1 MPIDKSW
8 AEGATD
14 AENLTSGS
22 NDRAKWEGNV
32 MIENVY
38 RRCSGELGNH
48 LACAFAITA
57 ALMVGNT
64 ASTANAATLDREP
77 YGTTQGGQQVDIF
90 TMTND
95 HGVRI
100 RFLSYG
106 GVITEID
113 VSDRTGRFENI
124 VLGLRSLREYETL
137 PGHFG
142 AITGRYANRIGG
154 AQFTLSGQTYHLI
167 ANNGPNTLHGGPN
180 ALDRQVW
187 TVSPLTISDGV
198 AATLSY
204 ISPDG
209 DQNFPGTLTTHVT
222 YTLTNDDAL
231 QIVYVVSS
239 DKDTV
244 VNFTSHSYFNLAANG
259 SGSAAGQ
266 MLLVNADRY
275 TPTGPDQI
283 PTGEIAL
290 VESTP
295 LDFRQIMPIGA
306 RLHSAFPQMVYA
318 HGYDNNFVLN
328 KHAGDGVTF
337 AARGY
342 DPRTGR
348 VIDCFTTEPGL
359 QVYTSNGMNG
369 SVVGSSGTTYRQ
381 TEGFTLETQHFP
393 DSPNK
398 PNFPT
403 TELKPGQ
410 EFRSTTMFH
419 FATDNPLPPLPH

>member
-1 MPIDKSW
+1 MTEVTGGVRFCLQGTP
-8 AEGATD
+8 GA
-14 AENLTSGS
+14 G
-22 NDRAKWEGNV
+22 
-32 MIENVY
+32 
-38 RRCSGELGNH
+38 RRGTCAIAAS
-48 LACAFAITA
+48 LA
-57 ALMVGNT
+57 
-64 ASTANAATLDREP
+64 ASVTGGTVAAATLAHAP
-77 YGTTQGGQQVDIF
+77 YGTTQAGQAVEIF

-95 HGVRI
+95 HGLRV
-100 RFLSYG
+100 RFLSLG

-113 VSDRTGRFENI
+113 VPDRTGRLDDI
-124 VLGLRSLREYETL
+124 VLGLNNLREYETL

-142 AITGRYANRIGG
+142 AITGRFANRIGG
-154 AQFTLSGQTYHLI
+154 AQFTLGGQTYHLI
-167 ANNGPNTLHGGPN
+167 ANNGPNTLHGGPD

-187 TVSPLTISDGV
+187 TVTPLTVPDGV

-204 ISPDG
+204 VSPDG

-222 YTLTNDDAL
+222 YTLTNDDVL
-231 QIVYVVSS
+231 QIAYVAST

-244 VNFTSHSYFNLAANG
+244 INFTNHSYFNLAGNG
-259 SGSAAGQ
+259 SGSVADQ
-266 MLLVNADRY
+266 TLLVNADRY

-283 PTGEIAL
+283 PTGEIAP
-290 VESTP
+290 VEGTP
-295 LDFRQIMPIGA
+295 LDFRQMMPIGA
-306 RLHSAFPQMVYA
+306 RLHSGFQQMVYA
-318 HGYDNNFVLN
+318 HGYDHNFVLN
-328 KHAGDGVTF
+328 KGDGVTF

-348 VIDCFTTEPGL
+348 VIDCFTTEPGV

-398 PNFPT
+398 RSFPT

-410 EFRSTTMFH
+410 DFRSTTIFR
-419 FATDNPLPPLPH
+419 FATDAPLPPLPR

>member
-1 MPIDKSW
+1 MNDTAKRERNAMIYLTRDARFRCGGKF
-8 AEGATD
+8 GAT
-14 AENLTSGS
+14 AARG
-22 NDRAKWEGNV
+22 
-32 MIENVY
+32 
-38 RRCSGELGNH
+38 
-48 LACAFAITA
+48 LAIAVALA
-57 ALMVGNT
+57 AVVAGG
-64 ASTANAATLDREP
+64 TANGAATLERAP
-77 YGTTQGGQQVDIF
+77 YGTMQSGQPVEIF

-95 HGVRI
+95 HGVRV
-100 RFLSYG
+100 RFLSLG

-113 VSDRTGRFENI
+113 APDRTRRADNI
-124 VLGLRSLREYETL
+124 VLGLKTAQEYETL

-154 AQFTLSGQTYHLI
+154 AQFTLNGQTYHLI

-187 TVSPLTISDGV
+187 TVSPVTVPNGV

-204 ISPDG
+204 VSPDG
-209 DQNFPGTLTTHVT
+209 DQNFPGVLTTHVT
-222 YTLTNDDAL
+222 YALTNDDVL
-231 QIVYVVSS
+231 QIAYVAST

-244 VNFTSHSYFNLAANG
+244 VNFTNHSYFNLAGNG
-259 SGSAAGQ
+259 SGSVADQ
-266 MLLVNADRY
+266 LLLVNAGRY
-275 TPTGPDQI
+275 TPVGPDLI
-283 PTGEIAL
+283 PTGEIAS
-290 VESTP
+290 VEGTP
-295 LDFRQIMPIGA
+295 LDFRQMLPIGA
-306 RLHSAFPQMVYA
+306 RLNSAFQQMVYA
-318 HGYDNNFVLN
+318 HGYDHNFVLN
-328 KHAGDGVTF
+328 KGTGEGMTF

-348 VIDCFTTEPGL
+348 VIDCFTTEPAV

-410 EFRSTTMFH
+410 EFRSTTIFR
-419 FATDNPLPPLPH
+419 FATDAPLPPLPH